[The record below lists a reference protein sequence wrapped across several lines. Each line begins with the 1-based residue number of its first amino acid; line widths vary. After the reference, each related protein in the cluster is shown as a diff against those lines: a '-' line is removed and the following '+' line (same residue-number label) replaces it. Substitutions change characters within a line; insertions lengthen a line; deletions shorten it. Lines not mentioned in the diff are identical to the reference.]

1 LKTSTVLHYIL
12 YELGK
17 NQDAQNTLVDEIN
30 SVLVP
35 NEDVTDDK
43 LENLHY
49 LKAVVKETLR

>member
-1 LKTSTVLHYIL
+1 MLHYIL